1 MLVIVLFCLLET
13 LYVRLEIETSP
24 NHIRPRYNKATSVD
38 GLKIRDRNP
47 DTSLGRDKFV
57 LSIFRLALNSH
68 IVFPAL
74 YYGTQYGF
82 ASNLPAVTVASIFSK
97 EFRWDTLQIGPGH
110 GGALTIGGSLGELA
124 AGLILDALVKKKMRE
139 NVDFQSEVR
148 LRAIWHGELL
158 VPAGLLIYGFTMQY
172 KTSWLGPLMG
182 MGRLQLQPAFLIKH
196 VRG

>member
-1 MLVIVLFCLLET
+1 MLVIVLFCLPET
-13 LYVRLEIETSP
+13 LYVRPEIETGF
-24 NHIRPRYNKATSVD
+24 NHIRPRYNKATFVD

-57 LSIFRLALNSH
+57 LPTLRLALNSH

-97 EFRWDTLQIGPGH
+97 EFRWDTLQIGLGY

-124 AGLILDALVKKKMRE
+124 AGLVPDALVKKKMRE
-139 NVDFQSEVR
+139 NVEFQSEIR
-148 LRAIWHGELL
+148 LRAIWHGE
-158 VPAGLLIYGFTMQY
+158 
-172 KTSWLGPLMG
+172 
-182 MGRLQLQPAFLIKH
+182 
-196 VRG
+196 